1 MVESR
6 QSSLCVQWW
15 SNLFPETLRPICLSA
30 FSFLLVSNGKKK
42 NIIWNIAF
50 WLQERNPKWKKTINK
65 NKNLIRKTEREF
77 ALGATSLETQRNRT
91 RCKFNAKRAKY
102 VDLEF
107 FFFFFSMN
115 VACEIKVCFLLS
127 FFFIFLLLFL
137 FYFFFFIN
145 LVNGELVW
153 QLLHWIVV
161 SRDCLDTHD
170 STAEKS
176 FTLPQRWMFQD
187 LQDTFFID
195 RTPLFS
201 PKVPPKN
208 TRITL
213 ISEWERDF
221 HQLLS
226 FYLSP
231 QRKKFRWS
239 KFGTPEKDPR

>member
-1 MVESR
+1 MYILM
-6 QSSLCVQWW
+6 SLTYSLVPGNVFKKFKHCSIVGY
-15 SNLFPETLRPICLSA
+15 F
-30 FSFLLVSNGKKK
+30 FL
-42 NIIWNIAF
+42 
-50 WLQERNPKWKKTINK
+50 
-65 NKNLIRKTEREF
+65 
-77 ALGATSLETQRNRT
+77 
-91 RCKFNAKRAKY
+91 
-102 VDLEF
+102 
-107 FFFFFSMN
+107 
-115 VACEIKVCFLLS
+115 
-127 FFFIFLLLFL
+127 FLLLFL

-213 ISEWERDF
+213 ISEWKRDF